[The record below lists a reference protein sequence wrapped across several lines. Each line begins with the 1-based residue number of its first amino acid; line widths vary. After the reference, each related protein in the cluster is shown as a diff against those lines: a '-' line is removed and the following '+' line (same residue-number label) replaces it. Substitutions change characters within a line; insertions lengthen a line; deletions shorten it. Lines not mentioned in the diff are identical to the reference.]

1 MKTGLISLT
10 IFFFLFAGIARGQT
24 STIVP
29 FDAEKARAASHLQDP
44 AAATKAYL
52 DAVPQERRAKT
63 KAYAHGNYVLG
74 IVDFLFTGAV
84 LMILIAAG
92 ISVRF
97 RNIARRITR
106 FRPLQTALYWFQF
119 LVVVTLIQ
127 FPLTIYN
134 SYYREKAYGLL
145 TQSLSSW
152 LTDQAKGLLIGC
164 ILGGLLLMI
173 LYGVLR
179 KAPRTW
185 WLWGS
190 AVTIVFMIVVVAI
203 APVFIMPLFNKF
215 TPVKNLEIRESIL
228 QMAHEQG
235 IPADEVYEMDASKR
249 TDRVGAFVNGLLGTM
264 RIVMFDNTLKRC
276 TQEEI
281 QMIMGHEM
289 AHYVLNHVWKGIAF
303 FGVLILLGFLFMR
316 WAFAK
321 VLARWPN
328 TGIEGVYDIAGL
340 PLLWLLLSVFL
351 FVTSPVTNSYSR
363 WTEDEADDFG
373 LNASHQPDGAA
384 TTFLKLGEYR
394 DLDPDPIVEVLFFDH
409 PSGSSRILNA
419 MEWKKAHSSVP

>member
-1 MKTGLISLT
+1 MKTHLTFLTLLILLVT
-10 IFFFLFAGIARGQT
+10 GIARAQT
-24 STIVP
+24 SNIVP
-29 FDAEKARAASHLQDP
+29 FDAEKARAASKIQDTG
-44 AAATKAYL
+44 AATKAYL

-63 KAYAHGNYVLG
+63 KAYAHGNYILQ
-74 IVDFLFTGAV
+74 IVDFLFTGIMLIV
-84 LMILIAAG
+84 LISAG

-97 RNIARRITR
+97 RNMARRITR
-106 FRPLQTALYWFQF
+106 FRPLQTMIYWVQF
-119 LVVVTLIQ
+119 LLVVTLIQ

-145 TQSLSSW
+145 TQSLSGW

-164 ILGGLLLMI
+164 ILGSLLFMI

-190 AVTIVFMIVVVAI
+190 AVMIVFMIVLVAI

-215 TPVKNLEIRESIL
+215 TPVKNTEIRESIL
-228 QMAHEQG
+228 KMAHEQG
-235 IPADEVYEMDASKR
+235 IPANEVYEMDASKR
-249 TDRVGAFVNGLLGTM
+249 TDRVSAFVNGLLGTM

-276 TQEEI
+276 TPEEI

-289 AHYVLNHVWKGIAF
+289 GHYVLNHIWKGVAF
-303 FGVLILLGFLFMR
+303 FGVVIVLGFLFVR

-321 VLARWPN
+321 ALARWRN
-328 TGIEGVYDIAGL
+328 TNIEGVYDTAGL
-340 PLLWLLLSVFL
+340 PLFWLLLSVFL
-351 FVTSPVTNSYSR
+351 FATSPITNSFSR
-363 WTEDEADDFG
+363 WQEDEADDFG

-394 DLDPDPIVEVLFFDH
+394 DLDPNPVIEILFFDH

-419 MEWKKAHSSVP
+419 MEWKKTHPSIP